1 MRGEEEEEED
11 GKVQTMFDQQSN
23 ISKATCRQSND
34 GDGMLEIKQR
44 EVQKEKLQPGRNEF
58 SKAISVI

>member
-1 MRGEEEEEED
+1 
-11 GKVQTMFDQQSN
+11 MFDQQSN